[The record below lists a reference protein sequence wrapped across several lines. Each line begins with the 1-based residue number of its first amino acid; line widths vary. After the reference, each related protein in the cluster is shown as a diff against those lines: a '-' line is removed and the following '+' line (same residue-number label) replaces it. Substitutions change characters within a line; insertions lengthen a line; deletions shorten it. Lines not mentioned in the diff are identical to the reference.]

1 MPQTIRVPGVGDV
14 QFPDGMSDDDITA
27 AIQRNMREQR
37 PKYLPSS
44 PLGEG
49 ASEAATNFVTGAIAA
64 PVAGLAGLGSMATNA
79 LGMTNTEPANV
90 VRGVQGAMT
99 YQPRTQAGQKA
110 AGFIA
115 YPFEKLAQGA
125 DFVGRN
131 VAEVSDSPALGAA
144 VNAGIQFLPSVVL
157 GKGLKGRAP
166 AQAKAASAAET
177 YVRTRAPGLD
187 WAALPDTFKAT
198 LTDIARDPKGL
209 QSLDPVALERQ
220 VLLNSLPEPVPAT
233 AGQLARDSVR
243 LRNEGNVAA
252 TEAGAPI
259 RGVHVAQ
266 NEALLRNLE
275 ILKRSQGGTATSAEQ
290 AGGTVQGALARQLKA
305 KQNEVSSLY
314 KKADQAGE
322 TAQTVD
328 ATPILDLLK
337 SKPDVTEY
345 GWAQSWMNKMD
356 VREAKPQ
363 KPVAQQSSMDSYLLK
378 EPQAQAAS
386 PVPKISIRELE
397 KLRQDAG
404 IRTRNGGTE
413 AYYAGRLIDQ
423 IDALT
428 EGKGGNLYA
437 AARKARKEQADQF
450 QNRRGV
456 GQLVESETRTDPKVA
471 AEDVWNKTVISGSIQ
486 DLRNVKAQILSKGK
500 TGASGQQ
507 AWREI
512 RAQTA
517 QFILDQATKT
527 VSNYEGPGLTGTRN
541 VSAAGL
547 ERAVN
552 QIGKDKIVEIFGP
565 DSAKVLERIQKA
577 TSITKTDPPPSFKG
591 SPTAPN
597 LLAFF
602 ERFLSK
608 VPLVGDTAVGAIR
621 GVASLDR
628 MGAST
633 RQVRAAQE
641 TPLAAAQD
649 VTANAFFKRKNRNAL
664 FTATPSALTAKESR

>member
-1 MPQTIRVPGVGDV
+1 MPQTIRVPGMGDV
-14 QFPDGMSDDDITA
+14 QFPDGMSDEDITA

-44 PLGEG
+44 PLTEG
-49 ASEAATNFVTGAIAA
+49 VSEAATNFATGAIAA
-64 PVAGLAGLGSMATNA
+64 PIAGLAGLGAMATNA
-79 LGMTNTEPANV
+79 MGMTDTPAADV
-90 VRGVQGAMT
+90 VRGVQGALT
-99 YQPRTQAGQKA
+99 YQPRTQAGQKT
-110 AGFIA
+110 AGAIA

-125 DFVGRN
+125 DYVGGK
-131 VAEVSDSPALGAA
+131 VAEVSDSPALGAG
-144 VNAGIQFLPSVVL
+144 VNAAIQFLPSVL
-157 GKGLKGRAP
+157 LAKGLKGRAP
-166 AQAKAASAAET
+166 AEAQAAAAAEN
-177 YVRTRAPGLD
+177 YVRTRVPSLD
-187 WAALPDTFKAT
+187 WTALPDSFKAT
-198 LTDIARDPKGL
+198 LADIAKDPRGL
-209 QSLDPVALERQ
+209 QSLDPIALERQ
-220 VLLNSLPEPVPAT
+220 VLLNTLPEPVPAT
-233 AGQLARDSVR
+233 AGQLARDPVR

-252 TEAGAPI
+252 TETGQPI
-259 RGVHVAQ
+259 RDVHVAQ
-266 NEALLRNLE
+266 NEALLKNLE

-290 AGGTVQGALARQLKA
+290 AGGTVQSALSRQLKA

-314 KKADQAGE
+314 KKADAAGE

-356 VREAKPQ
+356 VREAKPP
-363 KPVAQQSSMDSYLLK
+363 KPAPPQSSMDAYLLK
-378 EPQAQAAS
+378 EPPAQPAP

-413 AYYAGRLIDQ
+413 AYYAGKLIEQ

-471 AEDVWNKTVISGSIQ
+471 LEDTWNKTVISGSIQ
-486 DLRNVKAQILSKGK
+486 DLRNVKSQLLSKGK
-500 TGASGQQ
+500 TSASGQQ
-507 AWREI
+507 AWREM

-547 ERAVN
+547 ERAIN
-552 QIGKDKIVEIFGP
+552 RIGKDKIVEIFGP

-591 SPTAPN
+591 SSTVPN
-597 LLAFF
+597 ALAFF
-602 ERFLSK
+602 ERFLGR

-621 GVASLDR
+621 GVAALDR
-628 MGAST
+628 MGSSA
-633 RQVRAAQE
+633 RQVKAAQE
-641 TPLAAAQD
+641 TPLTVAQD
-649 VTANAFFKRKNRNAL
+649 VTANAFFKRRNRNAL
-664 FTATPSALTAKESR
+664 ATAAPGALTAKESR